1 MATDNDQEDTSAAL
15 VIDDNLTDDE
25 VKRAVSNAVRLHLNE
40 TYLGDEELE
49 QDYPD
54 FDDEITRMTENIG
67 MGIDVY
73 EYTFVIYNVDYV
85 KP

>member
-1 MATDNDQEDTSAAL
+1 MATDNDQEDTSAIL
-15 VIDDNLTDDE
+15 VIDDSLSNEET
-25 VKRAVSNAVRLHLNE
+25 KTAVREAVRLYLNE

-54 FDDEITRMTENIG
+54 FDEQVSNMVDDLG
-67 MGIDVY
+67 MSIDVY
-73 EYTFVIYNVDYV
+73 EYTFVIYNIDYV